1 MQLWRA
7 RPDAGSVQYRMLS
20 VPERGAFRPAD
31 HRAPHAAVPQCL
43 MMPGS
48 NRLAHRGYTMPDNN
62 PPERILR
69 EIR

>member
-1 MQLWRA
+1 
-7 RPDAGSVQYRMLS
+7 
-20 VPERGAFRPAD
+20 
-31 HRAPHAAVPQCL
+31 